1 MEDKKIKLQ
10 EQEIT
15 YKKGL
20 KWYTLPYTKIAQAY
34 LRVEEVTGRLCCGV
48 ANIDM
53 YFLVLRTVDGELIKT
68 EASSKENVKEMLEI
82 LKEKN
87 TAIEIGY
94 KKQEE

>member
-10 EQEIT
+10 EQEIA

-20 KWYTLPYTKIAQAY
+20 KWYTLPYTKIAHAY

-48 ANIDM
+48 ANFDM

>member
-1 MEDKKIKLQ
+1 M
-10 EQEIT
+10 
-15 YKKGL
+15 
-20 KWYTLPYTKIAQAY
+20 
-34 LRVEEVTGRLCCGV
+34 
-48 ANIDM
+48 ANFDM

-94 KKQEE
+94 KKQEEQPYVKALIRDLRMSVDLFCYPK

>member
-1 MEDKKIKLQ
+1 M
-10 EQEIT
+10 
-15 YKKGL
+15 
-20 KWYTLPYTKIAQAY
+20 
-34 LRVEEVTGRLCCGV
+34 
-48 ANIDM
+48 ANFDM